1 MTYIV
6 VVYSMTSYVANSRT
20 FLLSAKA
27 WSQVDRCQVT
37 RTVDVDIFSLF
48 LSLLVLVYFHRLK
61 CTRLMMHTSSRALII
76 IVLTLFITP
85 STERNF
91 EKIVGGG
98 GATRKNDGTC
108 CHGIGFEMLWRFFVT
123 SKQASIRPCRENW
136 EANYKRNKVEK

>member
-37 RTVDVDIFSLF
+37 RTKDLDIFSLF

-91 EKIVGGG
+91 DCRGGG
-98 GATRKNDGTC
+98 RYAEKRRDVLSRNW
-108 CHGIGFEMLWRFFVT
+108 LRNVVAFF
-123 SKQASIRPCRENW
+123 SSQASIRPSLPWKLRG
-136 EANYKRNKVEK
+136 KL